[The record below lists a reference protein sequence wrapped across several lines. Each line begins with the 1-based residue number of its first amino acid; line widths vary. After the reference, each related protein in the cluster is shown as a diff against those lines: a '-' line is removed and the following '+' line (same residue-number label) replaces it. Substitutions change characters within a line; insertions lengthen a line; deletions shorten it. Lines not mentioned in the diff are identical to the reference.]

1 VRLLTFPAGDVLV
14 ALPLAA
20 AREIVPEPAIT
31 PLPTAPPAVLGL
43 FDLHGEIVPL
53 FDAAVLLEAGTALP
67 HYAAVVAC
75 AQGVAAIATPGPL
88 ATVVVGE
95 RLEPTEQHGVV
106 GTVGVPGRSGTVQ
119 ASLLD
124 LDVLFPEMVEPR

>member
-1 VRLLTFPAGDVLV
+1 LRVLTFPAGDVLV

-43 FDLHGEIVPL
+43 FDLRGEIVPL
-53 FDAAVLLEAGTALP
+53 FDAAVLLEAGATRP

-75 AQGVAAIATPGPL
+75 AQGLAGIATPGPL
-88 ATVVVGE
+88 RTAE
-95 RLEPTEQHGVV
+95 AD
-106 GTVGVPGRSGTVQ
+106 TVQ

-124 LDVLFPEMVEPR
+124 LDALFPETVEPQ